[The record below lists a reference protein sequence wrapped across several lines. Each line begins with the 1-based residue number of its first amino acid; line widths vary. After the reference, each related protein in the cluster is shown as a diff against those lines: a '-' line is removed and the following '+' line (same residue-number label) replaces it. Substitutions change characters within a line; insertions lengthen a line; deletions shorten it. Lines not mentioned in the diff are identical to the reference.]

1 MKSSSLKAKAYVI
14 LGIIAANLALLA
26 GAAYHHLDATAAISR
41 AHENRYAS
49 YLLADEL
56 RQSSDDLTRLA
67 RTYVATGDA
76 NYEKQYFEILDIR
89 DGKKPR
95 PEAYHRIYWDFVAA
109 EPARKPRPDAGSRPL
124 LTMMRDA
131 GFTDREFAKLEEAK
145 KNSDGLVK
153 TEVIAMNAVKGLYDD
168 GRGNFTVRKDPD
180 QAMAIKLMNSA
191 EYHKFKAEI
200 MRPIDEFYV
209 EMERRLDERV
219 AAVLAGADRS
229 QMLLVAAVVIL
240 ALSLAGLSMGAYRQ
254 ALQPLLNVHGA
265 IDKLL
270 RDEFD
275 IDKGIARGRDE
286 IGLIGASVLKFR
298 DSLMSAQDLRQRL
311 QDENEVRD
319 RRLKTMSEAVGGFT
333 LKVEETF
340 KALGDSTAKLERTAR
355 TMGSS
360 AEQTRQQTE
369 TLNSVSNST
378 LESTQTVAAA
388 TEQLSK
394 SIQEIS
400 HRVQESATIAG
411 RATSEA
417 NHTAEQVRELS
428 NAATRIGDV
437 VRLINEIASQTNLL
451 ALNATIEAARAGD
464 AGKGFAVVAS
474 EVKSLAAQ
482 TAKATDEIAAQ
493 VQSVQ
498 SETQT
503 VVKSIQ
509 TIGETIG
516 RMNEIAAT
524 VAAAV
529 EEQGAAT
536 GEISRNVQQASGST
550 RQVTESI
557 GVVRNSAD
565 ATGTASAEV
574 LGSVADLTRQGEALR
589 SEVSDFL
596 ARIKKG

>member
-1 MKSSSLKAKAYVI
+1 MKNSSLKTKAYIIFGVI
-14 LGIIAANLALLA
+14 GANLVLLA
-26 GAAYHHLDATAAISR
+26 GAAYHHLDATAAISK

-67 RTYVATGDA
+67 RTYVATVDDR
-76 NYEKQYFEILDIR
+76 YEKQYFEILDIR

-95 PEAYHRIYWDFVAA
+95 PEAYHRIYWDFLAA
-109 EPARKPRPDAGSRPL
+109 DPSRKPRPDAGSRPL

-168 GRGNFTVRKDPD
+168 GKGNFTVKKDPD
-180 QAMAIKLMNSA
+180 QALAIKLMNSPD
-191 EYHKFKAEI
+191 YHKFKAEI

-209 EMERRLDERV
+209 EMERRLDDRV
-219 AAVLAGADRS
+219 TGVLASADRS
-229 QMLLVAAVVIL
+229 QTILVAAVAIL
-240 ALSLAGLSMGAYRQ
+240 ALSLAGLSTGIYGQVFA
-254 ALQPLLNVHGA
+254 PLLRVHGA

-270 RDEFD
+270 RDEFE
-275 IDKGIARGRDE
+275 IDQTIAHARDE
-286 IGLIGASVLKFR
+286 LGLIGGSVLKFR
-298 DSLMSAQDLRQRL
+298 DSLISAADLRQRL
-311 QDENEVRD
+311 QDENVVRD
-319 RRLKTMSEAVGGFT
+319 RQLKTMAEAVGGFT
-333 LKVEETF
+333 VKIEETF
-340 KALGDSTAKLERTAR
+340 RALGDSTVKLERTAR
-355 TMGSS
+355 NMGSS

-369 TLNSVSNST
+369 TLNTVSNST

-388 TEQLSK
+388 TEELSK

-400 HRVQESATIAG
+400 HQVQESATIAG

-482 TAKATDEIAAQ
+482 TAKATEEIAAQ

-498 SETQT
+498 NETQT

-516 RMNEIAAT
+516 RMNEIASA

-550 RQVTESI
+550 RQVTDSI
-557 GVVRNSAD
+557 SVVRRSAD
-565 ATGTASAEV
+565 ETGAASTEV
-574 LGSVADLTRQGEALR
+574 LGSVTDLTRQSEMLR
-589 SEVSDFL
+589 GEVSGFL
-596 ARIKKG
+596 ARIKTA

>member
-1 MKSSSLKAKAYVI
+1 MKKNSLKAKAYVI
-14 LGIIAANLALLA
+14 FATLAANLVLLG
-26 GAAYHHLDATAAISR
+26 GAAYLHFAATEAIER
-41 AHENRYAS
+41 AHASRYAS

-67 RTYVATGDA
+67 RTYVATADA
-76 NYEKQYFEILDIR
+76 NYEKQYFEILAIR

-109 EPARKPRPDAGSRPL
+109 DPSGKPRPDAATRPL
-124 LTMMRDA
+124 LQLMRDA

-180 QAMAIKLMNSA
+180 QALAIRLMNSA

-209 EMERRLDERV
+209 EMERRLDGHL
-219 AAVLAGADRS
+219 ADVLAGAARS
-229 QMLLVAAVVIL
+229 RAILVGALAIL
-240 ALSLAGLSMGAYRQ
+240 ALSLAGLSAGMYTQVLR
-254 ALQPLLNVHGA
+254 PLLRVHGA

-270 RDEFD
+270 REEYDVDES
-275 IDKGIARGRDE
+275 IARRGDE
-286 IGLIGASVLKFR
+286 IGMIGASVLRFR
-298 DSLMSAQDLRQRL
+298 DSLLSAGDLRGRL
-311 QDENEVRD
+311 QADNETRD
-319 RRLKTMSEAVGGFT
+319 RRLEAMSTAVGGFT
-333 LKVEETF
+333 RKVDGTF
-340 KALGDSTAKLERTAR
+340 KSLETSIAKLEHTAR

-369 TLNSVSNST
+369 TLSSVSNST
-378 LESTQTVAAA
+378 LEATQTVAAA
-388 TEQLSK
+388 TEQLAK

-400 HRVQESATIAG
+400 HRVQESASIAG

-417 NHTAEQVRELS
+417 NHTAGQVRELS

-482 TAKATDEIAAQ
+482 TAKATEEIAAQ

-498 SETQT
+498 GETQT
-503 VVKSIQ
+503 VVRSIQ

-516 RMNEIAAT
+516 RMNEIAAA

-536 GEISRNVQQASGST
+536 DEISRNVQQASDST
-550 RQVTESI
+550 RQVTDSI

-565 ATGTASAEV
+565 ATGAASGDV
-574 LGSVADLTRQGEALR
+574 LGSVAELTQQGRILR
-589 SEVSDFL
+589 EDVQGFL
-596 ARIKKG
+596 AHIKEG

>member
-1 MKSSSLKAKAYVI
+1 MKTGTLKSKAI
-14 LGIIAANLALLA
+14 AIIAIVAANLVLLA
-26 GAAYHHLDATAAISR
+26 GAAFYHLEATSAISR
-41 AHENRYAS
+41 AHETRYAS

-76 NYEKQYFEILDIR
+76 NYEKQYFEILAIR
-89 DGKKPR
+89 DGKQPR

-109 EPARKPRPDAGSRPL
+109 NPGQKPRPDTFSKPL
-124 LTMMRDA
+124 LTMMREL
-131 GFTDREFAKLEEAK
+131 GFTEKEFAKLEEAK

-153 TEVIAMNAVKGLYDD
+153 TEVIAMNAIKGLYDD
-168 GRGNFTVRKDPD
+168 GKGNFTVKKDPD
-180 QAMAIKLMNSA
+180 PAMAIKLMNSP

-209 EMERRLDERV
+209 EMERRLDDNV
-219 AAVLAGADRS
+219 ATVLASAARSKAVLVVAVAIL
-229 QMLLVAAVVIL
+229 MLT
-240 ALSLAGLSMGAYRQ
+240 LAGVLFGAYRRVM
-254 ALQPLLNVHGA
+254 QPLLRVHGA

-270 RDEFD
+270 HDDFD
-275 IDKGIARGRDE
+275 IDASIAHARDE
-286 IGLIGASVLKFR
+286 VGLIGGSVLKFR
-298 DSLMSAQDLRQRL
+298 DSLSSARELRQRI
-311 QDENEVRD
+311 QNESESRD
-319 RRLKTMSEAVGGFT
+319 RRLTEMSQAVGGFT
-333 LKVEETF
+333 QRIEDTF
-340 KALGDSTAKLERTAR
+340 RALGESTGKLERTAR

-360 AEQTRQQTE
+360 AEQTRAQTE

-388 TEQLSK
+388 TDELSK
-394 SIQEIS
+394 SITEIS
-400 HRVQESATIAG
+400 HQVQESATIAG

-417 NHTAEQVRELS
+417 NRTAEQVRELS

-482 TAKATDEIAAQ
+482 TAKATEEIAAQ

-498 SETQT
+498 NETQT
-503 VVKSIQ
+503 VVQSIQ
-509 TIGETIG
+509 TIGETIS
-516 RMNEIAAT
+516 RMNEIASA

-536 GEISRNVQQASGST
+536 GEISRNVQQAAGST

-557 GVVRNSAD
+557 SVVRRSAD
-565 ATGTASAEV
+565 ETGAASSEV
-574 LGSVADLTRQGEALR
+574 LGSVTDLTRQSTVLR
-589 SEVSDFL
+589 DEVSGFL
-596 ARIKKG
+596 ARIKTA